1 MHHLVYRTWSR
12 SFWPAKRWDKILTPF
27 KPSKSK
33 VQAARLAKYGT
44 TLARIIFRGDDVRA
58 SSGGAGVSP
67 PTIQSIC
74 KHCRIIRDVE
84 NPESAGGGL
93 YEGLPSASS
102 NAVDGGGHL
111 CSVTSRIM
119 AGGVRGK
126 VATSNPLW
134 IWTKSVWPSFWLQ
147 CFGICAFGRCWLLV
161 CVCGCVRWRC
171 FVRRLIKKS
180 SENAWTVSWNV
191 MKLKIFLKGSSWFKS
206 LGDTITLK
214 EMHVFWASDC
224 AQALDLYEPV
234 CGDRSV
240 STLSEGMLTDADHE
254 PFVKKVTKPL
264 LSMKLLQPLLL
275 LFLNWIPRWL
285 DRVRTLISN
294 CSGWFAICR
303 VPRVC
308 ALVRWW

>member
-1 MHHLVYRTWSR
+1 MVCWWKWFWSWDWWWEFKSKRRKHAKGHVHDRAVGSLTLKGPLLKCKAGCLHLRFSLSFSCCWCCSWGTCCPLFSPSPGPRLRMIQFRMHHLVYRTWSR
-12 SFWPAKRWDKILTPF
+12 SFWPWKRWDKILTPF

-44 TLARIIFRGDDVRA
+44 TLARIIFRGDNVRA
-58 SSGGAGVSP
+58 SSGGAGVFP

-93 YEGLPSASS
+93 YEGLPSASG

-147 CFGICAFGRCWLLV
+147 SFGICAFGRCWLLV
-161 CVCGCVRWRC
+161 CV
-171 FVRRLIKKS
+171 
-180 SENAWTVSWNV
+180 
-191 MKLKIFLKGSSWFKS
+191 
-206 LGDTITLK
+206 D
-214 EMHVFWASDC
+214 
-224 AQALDLYEPV
+224 
-234 CGDRSV
+234 
-240 STLSEGMLTDADHE
+240 
-254 PFVKKVTKPL
+254 
-264 LSMKLLQPLLL
+264 
-275 LFLNWIPRWL
+275 
-285 DRVRTLISN
+285 
-294 CSGWFAICR
+294 
-303 VPRVC
+303 VC
-308 ALVRWW
+308 AEDDLSWESSKRVLKTLEQ